1 MKFIPYKTV
10 EQPVDGRLYA
20 YPRRGTLEALIPTP
34 FRSNH
39 AVCMIELRNGDLL
52 CVWFAGSDEGNGDIS
67 IVQSRFSALTQTW
80 SDAVQITHDTT
91 RAEQNPSLFRHPNG
105 ELWLVY
111 AAQISRQELT
121 GERFNLQYTA
131 VIRRMISR
139 DEGVTWSEP
148 EQMFEETGA
157 FCRQP
162 IQILSSGR
170 WIFGNWICYDDD
182 TRNGSDISVVRISDD
197 EGKTWK
203 RVEIPESRGCVHA
216 NIVELGDGTLV
227 ALFRSR
233 AADHI
238 YRSVSANG
246 GESWTSPEAT
256 ELPNNN
262 ASIAAIA
269 LGGARIALIYNEQSF
284 NDDRNVVL
292 WPFERSTVSL
302 AVSED
307 GGITW
312 PWRRIVEPG
321 EGFTGTANLR
331 CNLRYEYPYL
341 FRDTE
346 GNLHLSYTY
355 ASRICMKHV
364 IAPSDWVYGQKQVW
378 DGECKMW
385 V

>member
-1 MKFIPYKTV
+1 MSYIPYKTM
-10 EQPVDGRLYA
+10 EQPIDGRLYA
-20 YPRRGTLEALIPTP
+20 YSRRDTLEALIPTP

-39 AVCMIELRNGDLL
+39 AVCMIELKNGDLL

-67 IVQSRFSALTQTW
+67 IVQSRFSSAAQCW
-80 SDAVQITHDTT
+80 SEAVQITHDAT

-105 ELWLVY
+105 DLWLVY
-111 AAQISRQELT
+111 PAQISRQELT

-131 VIRRMISR
+131 VVRRMVSH
-139 DEGVTWSEP
+139 DEGETWSEP
-148 EQMFEETGA
+148 EQMFEETGV

-162 IQILSSGR
+162 IQILSTGR
-170 WIFGNWICYDDD
+170 WIFGNWICYNDD

-197 EGKTWK
+197 QGKTWR
-203 RVEIPESRGCVHA
+203 RVEIPASRGCVHA
-216 NIVELGDGTLV
+216 NIVELGDGTLT

-238 YRSVSANG
+238 YRSVSTDG
-246 GESWTSPEAT
+246 GDHWTEPAAT

-262 ASIAAIA
+262 SSIAAVS
-269 LGGARIALIYNEQSF
+269 LGGSRIAVIYNEQSF
-284 NDDRNVVL
+284 NEDRNVVL

-307 GGITW
+307 GGVTW
-312 PWRRIVEPG
+312 PWRRVVEPG
-321 EGFTGTANLR
+321 EGFTGAANLR
-331 CNLRYEYPYL
+331 CNLRYEYPYI
-341 FRDTE
+341 FRDSE
-346 GNLHLSYTY
+346 NNFHLSYTY

-364 IAPSDWVYGQKQVW
+364 IVSPDWVFGQKQVW
-378 DGECKMW
+378 NGECKMW